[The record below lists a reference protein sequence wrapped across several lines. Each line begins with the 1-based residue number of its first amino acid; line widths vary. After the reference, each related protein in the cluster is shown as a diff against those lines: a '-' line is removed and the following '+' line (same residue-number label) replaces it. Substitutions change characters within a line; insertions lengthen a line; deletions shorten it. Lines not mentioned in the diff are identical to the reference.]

1 MEEKMMPEW
10 LTGDPVNGLVI
21 TVAFFISLI
30 IGRYLSERRIQSEK
44 RKKVI
49 EPRIRLILA
58 FLLIIAVTLMEHW
71 YFPAVISILCIMIA
85 HKLSVFRDY
94 SKYMISPLAMALFI
108 LVVHGFTFFTGMIE
122 PGIIPVR
129 SPGLEYGFLIFTRI
143 FASASI
149 LIILML
155 STSES
160 ELLGS
165 LRWLRVPATIL
176 EISSFMSRY
185 IKTFSN
191 EGNNLRLAQ
200 RSRLGLSGSFLK
212 KMQDTAIICGLLIT
226 RASAKSEEI
235 YRAMLSR
242 GWKPGLQYSQDL
254 SPLCMSDM
262 VPIILLVSGLLGIV
276 FLDRF
281 I

>member
-1 MEEKMMPEW
+1 MLEW
-10 LTGDPVNGLVI
+10 LTRDPLNGLVI
-21 TVAFFISLI
+21 TIAFFISLI
-30 IGRYLSERRIQSEK
+30 TGRYLRERMVHIKNRGKI
-44 RKKVI
+44 I
-49 EPRIRLILA
+49 EPRIRLIFA
-58 FLLIIAVTLMEHW
+58 FLLIIAVTLMKHW
-71 YFPAVISILCIMIA
+71 YFPAALSIICIFTA
-85 HKLSVFRDY
+85 YKLKVFRDY
-94 SKYMISPLAMALFI
+94 VKYMIFPILMAIFI
-108 LVVHGFTFFTGMIE
+108 LAVQGFTYFTGSIE
-122 PGIIPVR
+122 QGIIQGR
-129 SPGLEYGFLIFTRI
+129 YFGLEYGLLIITRI
-143 FASASI
+143 FASTSI

-165 LRWLRVPATIL
+165 LRWLRVPAAIL

-185 IKTFSN
+185 IKTFSK
-191 EGNNLRLAQ
+191 EGNKLKLAQ

-226 RASAKSEEI
+226 RAFARSEEI

-242 GWKPGLQYSQDL
+242 GWKPELRRSQDFP
-254 SPLCMSDM
+254 PLAMTDI

-281 I
+281 V

>member
-1 MEEKMMPEW
+1 MLEW
-10 LTGDPVNGLVI
+10 LTGDPLNGLVI

-30 IGRYLSERRIQSEK
+30 IGRYLSEHMVNIK
-44 RKKVI
+44 NKGNII

-58 FLLIIAVTLMEHW
+58 FLLIIAVTLLEHW
-71 YFPAVISILCIMIA
+71 YFPAAFSILCIYIA
-85 HKLSVFRDY
+85 NKLRVSRDY
-94 SKYMISPLAMALFI
+94 IKYMIFPLLMALFI
-108 LVVHGFTFFTGMIE
+108 LAVQGFTYFTGTNE

-129 SPGLEYGFLIFTRI
+129 SSGLEYGLLIFTRI
-143 FASASI
+143 FASASV
-149 LIILML
+149 LIILIL

-160 ELLGS
+160 QILES

-176 EISSFMSRY
+176 EISSFMCRY

-191 EGNNLRLAQ
+191 EGNQLRLAQ
-200 RSRLGLSGSFLK
+200 RSRLGLSGSYLK
-212 KMQDTAIICGLLIT
+212 KMQDTAIIYGLLIT
-226 RASAKSEEI
+226 RAFTKSEEI

-242 GWKPGLQYSQDL
+242 GWKPGLHYSQDL
-254 SPLCMSDM
+254 SPLCMCDM
-262 VPIILLVSGLLGIV
+262 VPIILFVSGLLGIV

>member
-1 MEEKMMPEW
+1 MIPEW
-10 LTGDPVNGLVI
+10 LTCDPLNGLVI
-21 TVAFFISLI
+21 TFSFFISLI
-30 IGRYLSERRIQSEK
+30 TGRYLNEWRIQSEK
-44 RKKVI
+44 RKKII
-49 EPRIRLILA
+49 EPGSRLILA
-58 FLLIIAVTLMEHW
+58 FLLIIAVTLMKHL
-71 YFPAVISILCIMIA
+71 YFPAALSIICIFTA
-85 HKLSVFRDY
+85 YKLKVFRDY
-94 SKYMISPLAMALFI
+94 SKYMIFPLLMALFI
-108 LVVHGFTFFTGMIE
+108 LAVQGFTY
-122 PGIIPVR
+122 
-129 SPGLEYGFLIFTRI
+129 YGFLIFTRI
-143 FASASI
+143 FTSASV

-185 IKTFSN
+185 IMTFSN
-191 EGNNLRLAQ
+191 EGNKLRLAQ

-212 KMQDTAIICGLLIT
+212 KMQDTAIISGLLIT
-226 RASAKSEEI
+226 RAFARSEEI

-242 GWKPGLQYSQDL
+242 AWKPELRYSQDF
-254 SPLCMSDM
+254 SPPGMTDM

-276 FLDRF
+276 FIDRF

>member
-1 MEEKMMPEW
+1 MLEW
-10 LTGDPVNGLVI
+10 LTCDPLNGLVI
-21 TVAFFISLI
+21 TIAFFISLI
-30 IGRYLSERRIQSEK
+30 IGRYLRERMVHIKNRGKI
-44 RKKVI
+44 I

-58 FLLIIAVTLMEHW
+58 FLLIIAVTLMRHW
-71 YFPAVISILCIMIA
+71 YFPAAISIICIFTA
-85 HKLSVFRDY
+85 YKLKVFRDY
-94 SKYMISPLAMALFI
+94 SKYMIFPLLMALFI
-108 LVVHGFTFFTGMIE
+108 LAVQGFNYFTGTIE

-129 SPGLEYGFLIFTRI
+129 SFGLEYGLLIITKI
-143 FASASI
+143 FASASV

-191 EGNNLRLAQ
+191 EGNKLSLAQ
-200 RSRLGLSGSFLK
+200 RSRLGLSGGFLK
-212 KMQDTAIICGLLIT
+212 KIQDTAMIFGLLIT
-226 RASAKSEEI
+226 RAFARSEEI

-242 GWKPGLQYSQDL
+242 AWKPELRYSQDFP
-254 SPLCMSDM
+254 PLCMTDM
-262 VPIILLVSGLLGIV
+262 VPIILVVSGLLGIV
-276 FLDRF
+276 FLDTF

>member
-1 MEEKMMPEW
+1 MIPEW
-10 LTGDPVNGLVI
+10 LTRDPLNGLVI
-21 TVAFFISLI
+21 TFAFFISLV
-30 IGRYLSERRIQSEK
+30 IGRYLKQRRIQSVK
-44 RKKVI
+44 QKKII

-58 FLLIIAVTLMEHW
+58 FLLIIAVTLMKHW
-71 YFPAVISILCIMIA
+71 YFPAALSIICIFTA
-85 HKLSVFRDY
+85 YKLKVFRDY
-94 SKYMISPLAMALFI
+94 CRYMIFPLLMAFFI
-108 LVVHGFTFFTGMIE
+108 LAVQGFTYFTGTIE
-122 PGIIPVR
+122 PGIIPGR
-129 SPGLEYGFLIFTRI
+129 SFELEYGLLIFTRI
-143 FASASI
+143 FASTSV
-149 LIILML
+149 LIILMI

-165 LRWLRVPATIL
+165 LRWLKVPATIL

-191 EGNNLRLAQ
+191 EGNKLSLAQ

-212 KMQDTAIICGLLIT
+212 KMQDTAMIFGLLIT
-226 RASAKSEEI
+226 HAFARSEEI

-242 GWKPGLQYSQDL
+242 GWKPELRYSQDF
-254 SPLCMSDM
+254 SPLGMTDM

>member
-1 MEEKMMPEW
+1 MPEW
-10 LTGDPVNGLVI
+10 LTRDPLNGIVI
-21 TVAFFISLI
+21 TIAFFISLV
-30 IGRYLSERRIQSEK
+30 IGRYLNERIVKNRGKI
-44 RKKVI
+44 I
-49 EPRIRLILA
+49 EPRTRLILA
-58 FLLIIAVTLMEHW
+58 FLLVIAVTLMKHW
-71 YFPAVISILCIMIA
+71 YFPAAISIICIFSA
-85 HKLSVFRDY
+85 YKLKVFRDY
-94 SKYMISPLAMALFI
+94 SKYMIFPLLMALFI
-108 LVVHGFTFFTGMIE
+108 LAVQGFTYFTGTIE
-122 PGIIPVR
+122 PGIIPGR
-129 SPGLEYGFLIFTRI
+129 SFGLEYGLLIFARI
-143 FASASI
+143 FASASV
-149 LIILML
+149 LIILIL

-191 EGNNLRLAQ
+191 EGDKLRMAQ

-212 KMQDTAIICGLLIT
+212 KMQDTAMIFGLLIT
-226 RASAKSEEI
+226 RAFARSEEI

-242 GWKPGLQYSQDL
+242 GWKPELRYSQNL
-254 SPLCMSDM
+254 SPLGMTDM
-262 VPIILLVSGLLGIV
+262 VTIILLVSGLLGIV

>member
-1 MEEKMMPEW
+1 MEEKMIPEW
-10 LTGDPVNGLVI
+10 LTRDPLNGLVI
-21 TVAFFISLI
+21 TFAFFISLV
-30 IGRYLSERRIQSEK
+30 IGRYLNEHRILSEK
-44 RKKVI
+44 RKKII

-58 FLLIIAVTLMEHW
+58 FLLIIAVTLMKHW
-71 YFPAVISILCIMIA
+71 YFPAALSIICIFTA
-85 HKLSVFRDY
+85 YKLKVFRDY
-94 SKYMISPLAMALFI
+94 SKYMIYPILMAIFI
-108 LVVHGFTFFTGMIE
+108 LAVQGFTYFTGTIE
-122 PGIIPVR
+122 PGIIPER
-129 SPGLEYGFLIFTRI
+129 SFGLEYGLLIITRI
-143 FASASI
+143 FASASV

-165 LRWLRVPATIL
+165 LRWLRVPTTIL

-191 EGNNLRLAQ
+191 EGKKLSLAQ

-212 KMQDTAIICGLLIT
+212 KMQDTAMIFGLLIM
-226 RASAKSEEI
+226 RAFAKSEEI

-242 GWKPGLQYSQDL
+242 AWKPELRYLEDFL
-254 SPLCMSDM
+254 PLGMTDM
-262 VPIILLVSGLLGIV
+262 VPIILFISGLIGIV
-276 FLDRF
+276 YIDRL